1 MPTDV
6 SLLGTGLLGA
16 PSARRLL
23 ETGLCVTVWNRTR
36 EKAHALAPYG
46 ARVADT
52 AAEALAASPVALLFL
67 ADAAAIGAS
76 VLTAEARNVLP
87 SRTVVQMGTIGP
99 GESRRLQRKVGMAGG
114 TYVEAPVLGSIP
126 EALAG
131 TLQVMVGG
139 TGAQLRDLLPLL
151 SRLSLAPF
159 LVGPVGTASALKL
172 GMNQL
177 IGSLTAA
184 FATSLAYVRAEG
196 VEVEPF
202 LRVLRGS
209 ALHAPT
215 FDKKLPRMLSGD
227 FSSPSFPVKHLLK
240 DMQLF
245 VAAATAAGVATE
257 LPGSV
262 ARLVERAVEMGLGD
276 RDYSALYRAVE
287 PRG

>member
-1 MPTDV
+1 MTTDV

-23 ETGLCVTVWNRTR
+23 ETGLAVTVWNRTR
-36 EKAHALAPYG
+36 EKAQALAPFG

-52 AAEALAASPVALLFL
+52 PAEALAASPVALLFL
-67 ADAAAIGAS
+67 ADAAAVGAS
-76 VLTAEARNVLP
+76 VLNAEARGVLP

-99 GESRRLQRKVGMAGG
+99 GESRRLRRKVETAGG

-139 TGAQLRDLLPLL
+139 TDAQLRDLLPLL
-151 SRLSLAPF
+151 SRLGSAPF
-159 LVGPVGTASALKL
+159 LVGPVGTASAMKL
-172 GMNQL
+172 GLNQL
-177 IGSLTAA
+177 IGSLTTA

-196 VEVEPF
+196 VDVEPF

-227 FSSPSFPVKHLLK
+227 YSSPNFPVKHLLK

-245 VAAATAAGVATE
+245 VAAATAAGVAADV
-257 LPGSV
+257 PGSV
-262 ARLVERAVEMGLGD
+262 ARVVERAIEMGLADG
-276 RDYSALYRAVE
+276 DYSALYRAVE